1 MNNAPGLSGP
11 GEPTNFLVFTD
22 LDGTLLDHHTYDF
35 GPALPAISLLNK
47 RSIPWV
53 LNTSKTLAELV
64 DLRIS
69 LNNHHPMIVE
79 NGGGIAMPP
88 CYPLSDVTCD
98 GLSHGFQLKTI
109 GTNRTGILDTLSEL
123 HHNFVFT
130 GFNDMS
136 VAELVN
142 VTGLSSIQAKQAME
156 RKFSEP
162 ILWQDTQQKLDEFT
176 ELLATRSLRL
186 LRGGRFIHVIG
197 NCDKGTAM
205 EWLSSRYRDTKPKI
219 KTIALGDGENDIAM
233 LKQADIQVIIRS
245 SVNEAPL
252 LPASYE
258 AIITDQIGP
267 KGWNAALLTLLN
279 AAAPS
284 SEPAVH

>member
-1 MNNAPGLSGP
+1 MTNVPNITGP
-11 GEPTNFLVFTD
+11 REPTDFLVFTD

-35 GPALPAISLLNK
+35 AHALSAISLLNK

-69 LNNHHPMIVE
+69 LNNHHPTIVE
-79 NGGGIAMPP
+79 NGGGIAIPP
-88 CYPLSDVTCD
+88 DYPLGDATCD

-109 GTNRTGILDTLSEL
+109 GADRTGILDTLSEL

-142 VTGLSSIQAKQAME
+142 VTGLSSVQAEQAME

-186 LRGGRFIHVIG
+186 LRGGRFTHVIG
-197 NCDKGTAM
+197 NCDKGMAM
-205 EWLSSRYRDTKPKI
+205 EWLLSRYREIKPKI

-233 LKQADIQVIIRS
+233 LKQADIPVIVRS
-245 SVNEAPL
+245 PVNEPPL
-252 LPASYE
+252 LPASYK
-258 AIITDQIGP
+258 AIITDQFGP
-267 KGWNAALLTLLN
+267 KGWNAALLALLN
-279 AAAPS
+279 PTASPS
-284 SEPAVH
+284 DPAVH